1 MCVWYSGWP
10 GGFTV
15 LPLRHAGLEAPA
27 MQAWLLLP
35 CSPRWGTRRTRV
47 HMCLWRTSL
56 FNNENLNWTLGHN
69 FTAQHNYLT
78 CWCTSIYMAD
88 VILSPFFF
96 MYYRFSAGERKH
108 FVNSLQPKRR
118 RRKKKPPN
126 HRFSL
131 QRFSYFHPLF
141 STSFFFSHRIKY
153 FRGQTNDGAGR
164 SLNDSE
170 EGWKSGYRNGW
181 REGGKKVRARR
192 GRSG

>member
-78 CWCTSIYMAD
+78 CCTSIYMAD
-88 VILSPFFF
+88 VILSPFFLCII
-96 MYYRFSAGERKH
+96 
-108 FVNSLQPKRR
+108 VSLQERGSTLSIHYSPKEEEE
-118 RRKKKPPN
+118 KKSPQTIDFHYKDFHIFTP
-126 HRFSL
+126 FS
-131 QRFSYFHPLF
+131 PLL
-141 STSFFFSHRIKY
+141 FFFPHRIKY

>member
-1 MCVWYSGWP
+1 MWYSGWP

-35 CSPRWGTRRTRV
+35 CSPRWETHRTHV

-56 FNNENLNWTLGHN
+56 FINENLNWTLGHN

-88 VILSPFFF
+88 VILSPFFYVLSF
-96 MYYRFSAGERKH
+96 LCRREEALCRFTTA
-108 FVNSLQPKRR
+108 KRR
-118 RRKKKPPN
+118 RRKKSPQTIDFHYKDFHIFTP
-126 HRFSL
+126 FS
-131 QRFSYFHPLF
+131 PLL
-141 STSFFFSHRIKY
+141 FFSHGIKY

-164 SLNDSE
+164 SKNDSE

>member
-35 CSPRWGTRRTRV
+35 CSPRWETRRTRV

-88 VILSPFFF
+88 VILSPFFLCIII
-96 MYYRFSAGERKH
+96 
-108 FVNSLQPKRR
+108 SLQERGSTLSIHYSPKEEE
-118 RRKKKPPN
+118 KKKAPKPSIFTTKIFIFSPPFL
-126 HRFSL
+126 HF
-131 QRFSYFHPLF
+131 
-141 STSFFFSHRIKY
+141 FFFSHGIKY

>member
-35 CSPRWGTRRTRV
+35 CSPRWETRRTRV

-88 VILSPFFF
+88 VILSPFFLCII
-96 MYYRFSAGERKH
+96 
-108 FVNSLQPKRR
+108 VSLQERGSTLSIHYSPKEEE
-118 RRKKKPPN
+118 KKKSP
-126 HRFSL
+126 
-131 QRFSYFHPLF
+131 QTIDFHYKDFHIFTPFTPLL
-141 STSFFFSHRIKY
+141 FFFSHGIKY

>member
-56 FNNENLNWTLGHN
+56 LNKENLNWTLGHN

-108 FVNSLQPKRR
+108 FVNSLQPTRR
-118 RRKKKPPN
+118 RRKKKAPKPSIFTTKIFIFSPPFL
-126 HRFSL
+126 HF
-131 QRFSYFHPLF
+131 
-141 STSFFFSHRIKY
+141 FFFSHRIKY
-153 FRGQTNDGAGR
+153 FRGRMTERAGA
-164 SLNDSE
+164 
-170 EGWKSGYRNGW
+170 
-181 REGGKKVRARR
+181 
-192 GRSG
+192 

>member
-88 VILSPFFF
+88 VIRSPFFF
-96 MYYRFSAGERKH
+96 YVLSF
-108 FVNSLQPKRR
+108 LCRR
-118 RRKKKPPN
+118 EEALCQFTTAQKKKKKKKAPKPSIFTTKIFIFSPPFL
-126 HRFSL
+126 HF
-131 QRFSYFHPLF
+131 F
-141 STSFFFSHRIKY
+141 FFFSQNKIFQGTDEWRS
-153 FRGQTNDGAGR
+153 GQEPKW
-164 SLNDSE
+164 L
-170 EGWKSGYRNGW
+170 
-181 REGGKKVRARR
+181 R
-192 GRSG
+192 GRMEVWI